1 VIHSRHECNGI
12 ERRILPRPDTPSAKG
27 NTPMPV
33 NLSCGKCNA
42 IRSFSGNPPAC
53 DVCSWVYK
61 PASEPASSPP
71 AASSDMGN
79 SSSLQNLYCDKCKA
93 TRPFFGTTPVCY
105 ECGWVYDPS
114 SKQASKP
121 AKTAVTQT
129 KNEFSFGGLIS
140 VIILGLIVWLILPA
154 SWTDPFLYSTEYQ
167 INSDQVHWNNKPSDC
182 DFMHAPLGDK
192 GCHYKKT
199 VTAYNAAEYPV
210 AGDNAP
216 KYDKNTNG
224 NPIISYDDG
233 KTWQV
238 WPADTPVPDSKVKSV
253 EIDWVRVA
261 D

>member
-1 VIHSRHECNGI
+1 
-12 ERRILPRPDTPSAKG
+12 
-27 NTPMPV
+27 MPV

-53 DVCSWVYK
+53 DVCGWVYK
-61 PASEPASSPP
+61 PASESAG
-71 AASSDMGN
+71 A
-79 SSSLQNLYCDKCKA
+79 
-93 TRPFFGTTPVCY
+93 
-105 ECGWVYDPS
+105 PS
-114 SKQASKP
+114 R
-121 AKTAVTQT
+121 QT
-129 KNEFSFGGLIS
+129 KKDFSLSGLIGWI
-140 VIILGLIVWLILPA
+140 VFAVIVWFTLPA
-154 SWTDPFLYSTEYQ
+154 SWTDPFVYSTEYS
-167 INSDQVHWNNKPSDC
+167 INSDQVHRNNKPSDC

-216 KYDKNTNG
+216 KYDKNTYG